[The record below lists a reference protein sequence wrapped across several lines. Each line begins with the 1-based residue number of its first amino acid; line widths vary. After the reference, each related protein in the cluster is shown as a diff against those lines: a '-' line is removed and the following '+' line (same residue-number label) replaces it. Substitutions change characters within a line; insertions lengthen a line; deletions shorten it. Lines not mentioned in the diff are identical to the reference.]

1 MTDIPDE
8 ERHAN
13 GRKIRKEALPENH
26 DYKDTGCELAP
37 SCLSCPF
44 PRVTTTCRAGQG
56 SWFSD
61 SETRRYEQAGKRART
76 PTRWRPSSASH
87 VAP

>member
-26 DYKDTGCELAP
+26 DYKDTGCELPLA
-37 SCLSCPF
+37 
-44 PRVTTTCRAGQG
+44 A
-56 SWFSD
+56 
-61 SETRRYEQAGKRART
+61 
-76 PTRWRPSSASH
+76 
-87 VAP
+87 